1 MSHPRLLI
9 IIAAII
15 VAVVAL
21 AVRSAQSGEKKVFLT
36 GYDVLAQP
44 GDVVALQ
51 AKAEKASNFRFRPD
65 LDDEVIEFYRD
76 GKLIGSAKT
85 DDDGKA
91 TVQYK
96 VETAGRFTVE
106 ARLPEKSKYT
116 AGPAP
121 ILIDVCDAKTEFIV
135 CDIDHT
141 IADIS
146 ATKFIITKNKDVP
159 ALPGSPEVLARVAK
173 RYKIIYITAR
183 DDTFTRKTRHWMAL
197 NKFPAGPVFFWDFL
211 GKKLSHTKYK
221 TRQIAA
227 IKKRFPNLVTGM
239 GDRVGDAKA
248 YLANGLK
255 AVIVGD
261 ERDDDLPR
269 AAIFVKSWKDAEPH
283 LLPKK

>member
-1 MSHPRLLI
+1 MNHPRLLI
-9 IIAAII
+9 IAAAAI

-21 AVRSAQSGEKKVFLT
+21 AVRSAQSGEKKAFLT

-44 GDVVALQ
+44 GDTVSLQ
-51 AKAEKASNFRFRPD
+51 AKAEKASKFRFRPD
-65 LDDEVIEFYRD
+65 IDDELVEFYRD
-76 GKLIGSAKT
+76 GKLIGSGKT

-96 VETAGRFTVE
+96 VEAAGRFTVE
-106 ARLPEKSKYT
+106 ARFPEKSKY
-116 AGPAP
+116 AAEPAP
-121 ILIDVCDAKTEFIV
+121 ILVDVCDAKTEFIV

-146 ATKFIITKNKDVP
+146 WAKFVVRKNEDVP
-159 ALPGSPEVLARVAK
+159 ALPGSPEVLGRVAK
-173 RYKIIYITAR
+173 RCKIIYITAR
-183 DDTFTRKTRHWMAL
+183 DDTFTRKTRDWMAL
-197 NKFPAGPVFFWDFL
+197 RKFPAGPVFFWDFL

-227 IKKRFPNLVTGM
+227 IKKRFPNLVAGM

-261 ERDDDLPR
+261 ERDDDLPKD
-269 AAIFVKSWKDAEPH
+269 AIFVKSWKDAEPH
-283 LLPKK
+283 LLPKQ